1 MLINRNNY
9 PELNYLLWYY
19 TQQMVTPAHAF
30 DTYERRWAHID
41 KNRLTEEEQALIE
54 QLTRDEGNN
63 ILLVAS

>member
-9 PELNYLLWYY
+9 PELNYLLWDY
-19 TQQMVTPAHAF
+19 TQQMVTPAQAF
-30 DTYERRWAHID
+30 DTYEHRWAHID